1 MKPYTL
7 RVIRYLTIFGILLI
21 LLQIYLLPKQEP
33 YMDLAL
39 LEPKGDSW
47 QIASSAYVT
56 NNQSVIYPFV
66 RNIMGHIVML
76 RLNVYGFM
84 EAPSR
89 SDQFTT
95 ADKLRSNETGTKI
108 LLPDEKARDPEFSSN
123 WEVQPWLIN
132 QTNPSVEFLV
142 VTLLLFQH
150 NEWNFYS
157 WVSLKIIR

>member
-39 LEPKGDSW
+39 LEPTADSW
-47 QIASSAYVT
+47 QIASLAYET
-56 NNQSVIYPFV
+56 NNQSIIYPFV
-66 RNIMGHIVML
+66 RNVMGRIVML
-76 RLNVYGFM
+76 RLNVYGLM
-84 EAPSR
+84 EAPSGP
-89 SDQFTT
+89 DQFTMGN
-95 ADKLRSNETGTKI
+95 KLRSNETGTKI
-108 LLPDEKARDPEFSSN
+108 LLPDEKARDPEFSSH
-123 WEVQPWLIN
+123 WEIQPWLIN
-132 QTNPSVEFLV
+132 QTSTSVNFLV